1 MKCKFIK
8 IDSSVCSS
16 NAMIN
21 SDYCY
26 FHNPE
31 ITDEEKNNSQS
42 KGGKN
47 NLIKIQTPLPI
58 IKIQEANDVLILLE
72 DTINR
77 VRSGELD
84 VKIANCIGV
93 LSGQAIKAIEISKLA
108 NKMEIIERAIFERKT
123 TIS

>member
-1 MKCKFIK
+1 
-8 IDSSVCSS
+8 
-16 NAMIN
+16 MIN